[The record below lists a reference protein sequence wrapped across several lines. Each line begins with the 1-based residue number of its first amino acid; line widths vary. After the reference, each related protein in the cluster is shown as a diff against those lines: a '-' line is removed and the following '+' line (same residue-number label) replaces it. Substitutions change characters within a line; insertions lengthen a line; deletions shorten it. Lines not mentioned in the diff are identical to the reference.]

1 MKLLRSLSPIN
12 KNIVDKL
19 KEEKVIIEELSNT
32 AFNKK
37 VKEFRGKK
45 LIDLD
50 NSKSHILKINGYYQP
65 ESQHI
70 IVRKDISVSKEYIL
84 MHEVIHAI
92 RDIKRAN
99 RLFLEPVITA
109 RLKKVLKK
117 VEDDIIAT
125 NFVKRKMNADLTSWR
140 EEAVADCVSI
150 FLCNQYGST
159 KLKDVDVGNKRV
171 IFVPLYLK
179 NVYTEKE
186 KEAFLKMVRKECLYT
201 LEYIFGNY
209 LSSDNVLWD
218 KKMVIS
224 HFDAFF
230 EKEVRR
236 CKKIIDKLERKSSNN
251 V

>member
-12 KNIVDKL
+12 KIIVDKL
-19 KEEKVIIEELSNT
+19 KEQKIIIEELSDS

-45 LIDLD
+45 LIELD
-50 NSKSHILKINGYYQP
+50 NSKSHISKISGYYQP
-65 ESQHI
+65 ESEHVLI
-70 IVRKDISVSKEYIL
+70 RNSSVYSKEYIL
-84 MHEVIHAI
+84 MHELVHAI
-92 RDIKRAN
+92 RDSKRAN
-99 RLFLEPVITA
+99 RLYLTPTITA

-117 VEDDIIAT
+117 VEGDLIAT

-159 KLKDVDVGNKRV
+159 KLKDVDIGNKRV

-179 NVYTEKE
+179 DVYTEKE
-186 KEAFLKMVRKECLYT
+186 KEAYLKTVRKECLYT
-201 LEYIFGNY
+201 LEYIFGHY
-209 LSSDNVLWD
+209 LDSDNILWD

-224 HFDAFF
+224 HFDTFF
-230 EKEVRR
+230 DKEVRR
-236 CKKIIDKLERKSSNN
+236 CKKIIDKLERKSSKN